1 MNAASRKERL
11 CGISTILV
19 NNPNVLYPLSYFA
32 EMFGSAKSTLS
43 EDMAIVKASME
54 KLERGE
60 IEVVMGAGGGVRY
73 LPKMSEHMCRAS
85 VEEILEK
92 LREPGRVLPGGFIYT
107 ADIFLSPVYVD
118 KMARILWGFFS
129 KAAPDFIVTVEAKGI
144 PLAMEVARLFGKP
157 LVVARKESK
166 LTEGS
171 VVTINYLSGSSK
183 RLQTMSLSKRAVR
196 EGQRAVV
203 IDDFI
208 AGGGTVKAVCDLMK
222 EFSIMVAGCGVAIS
236 MKPPGKKRVEGYRS
250 IVHLENVDEETGMIL
265 VESAIDRLNE

>member
-92 LREPGRVLPGGFIYT
+92 LREPGR
-107 ADIFLSPVYVD
+107 VYVD

-236 MKPPGKKRVEGYRS
+236 MKTPGKKRVEGYRS